1 MTPPAPPTTAAG
13 VGGAPRRQVLEVGW
27 FDVTDVRAGAET
39 ALAGG
44 VLTVD
49 VEELEGLLADGLFAS
64 VSVEIV
70 RPGDSVRI
78 INAIDA
84 VEPRIKVDPAGGDF
98 SGMLGPPRP
107 AGAGVTNALAGVAV
121 VETAPPVPGE
131 PAYWREAVFDMA
143 GAAARYSPFSELINV
158 VVSCEPARALLES
171 PGRPSNL
178 FEGTPEAVEYNKAVR
193 LAGLKAA
200 RYLAE
205 ATLGGR
211 PDRRSVYDPAPPP
224 DDSLPAVVYLY
235 QLAIPYLHGEIAPG
249 AGAIGG
255 SAHLPTP
262 IHPNELLD
270 GALVCGWNAI
280 ACMRELTYTVQNHAV
295 VEDLYARHGGD
306 LDFRGVVLFTNG
318 DTRASKE
325 RLANHAA
332 NLAVMMGAEGA
343 LINYAGGGHPAV
355 DAMMVCRNLERR
367 GVPATM
373 LSMEMAANPGES
385 GFVHFVPEA
394 DAIVSTGNYEEIV
407 SFEPVDRVIGG
418 SSFIRLEGDPAGA
431 FEAPLAVIL
440 ASTHQFGSVHIRG
453 EEY

>member
-1 MTPPAPPTTAAG
+1 MTAG
-13 VGGAPRRQVLEVGW
+13 GPLRQVLEVGW
-27 FDVTDVRAGAET
+27 FDVDDVRAGAET
-39 ALAGG
+39 ALDGG

-49 VEELEGLLADGLFAS
+49 IEELEGLLADEAFAS
-64 VSVEIV
+64 VSVQIA
-70 RPGDSVRI
+70 RPGESVRI

-84 VEPRIKVDPAGGDF
+84 VEPRIKVEPAGADF
-98 SGMLGPPRP
+98 SGMLGAPGQ
-107 AGAGVTNALAGVAV
+107 AGRGAANALAGVAV

-131 PAYWREAVFDMA
+131 PVYWREAVFDMA
-143 GAAARYSPFSELINV
+143 GPAARYSPFSELINV
-158 VVSCEPARALLES
+158 VVSCEPTKELLDS
-171 PGRPSNL
+171 GGRPVNL

-200 RYLAE
+200 RRLAE
-205 ATLGGR
+205 AALGR
-211 PDRRSVYDPAPPP
+211 EPDRRSVYDLAPLP
-224 DDSLPAVVYLY
+224 DNGLPAVVYLY

-280 ACMRELTYTVQNHAV
+280 ACMRELTYTVQNHPI
-295 VEDLYARHGGD
+295 VEDLYARHGKD

-325 RLANHAA
+325 RLAGHAA

-355 DAMMVCRNLERR
+355 DAMMICRNLERR
-367 GVPATM
+367 GVPTTM
-373 LSMEMAANPGES
+373 LSMEMAAQPGES
-385 GFVHFVPEA
+385 GFVHFVKEA
-394 DAIVSTGNYEEIV
+394 DAIVSTGNYEETV
-407 SFEPVDRVIGG
+407 AFEPVDRVIGG
-418 SSFIRLEGDPAGA
+418 DSFILIEGDPAGG
-431 FEAPLAVIL
+431 FEAPLAVVL
-440 ASTHQFGSVHIRG
+440 ASTHQFGGVRIRG

>member
-1 MTPPAPPTTAAG
+1 MTSSAPSATAA
-13 VGGAPRRQVLEVGW
+13 PQRQVLEVGW
-27 FDVTDVRAGAET
+27 FDVSDVRAGDET
-39 ALAGG
+39 ALSGG
-44 VLTVD
+44 VLTVGAG
-49 VEELEGLLADGLFAS
+49 ELEEILADDLFAS

-70 RPGDSVRI
+70 RPGESVRV

-84 VEPRIKVDPAGGDF
+84 VEPRIKADPPGGDF
-98 SGMLGPPRP
+98 SGLLSPPHP
-107 AGAGVTNALAGVAV
+107 AGRGGVHALSGVAV

-131 PAYWREAVFDMA
+131 PTYWREAVFDMS
-143 GAAARYSPFSELINV
+143 GAAARYSPFSQLINV
-158 VVSCEPARALLES
+158 VVSCEPARELIES
-171 PGRPSNL
+171 GGRPVNL

-200 RYLAE
+200 KHLA
-205 ATLGGR
+205 AASLGQE
-211 PDRRSVYDPAPPP
+211 PDRRTVYDLAPPL
-224 DDSLPAVVYLY
+224 DNGLPAVVYLY

-255 SAHLPTP
+255 AAHLPTP

-295 VEDLYARHGGD
+295 VEDLYARHGKD

-355 DAMMVCRNLERR
+355 DAMMICRNLERR
-367 GVPATM
+367 GVPTTM
-373 LSMEMAANPGES
+373 LSMEMASNPGES

-394 DAIVSTGNYEEIV
+394 DALVSTGNYEETV
-407 SFEPVDRVIGG
+407 SFSPVDRVIGG
-418 SSFIRLEGDPAGA
+418 GSFIRLEGDPAGA
-431 FEAPLAVIL
+431 FEAPLAVVL
-440 ASTHQFGSVHIRG
+440 ASTHQFGSTRIRG

>member
-1 MTPPAPPTTAAG
+1 MTAG
-13 VGGAPRRQVLEVGW
+13 GPLRQVLEVGW
-27 FDVTDVRAGAET
+27 FDVDDVRAGAET
-39 ALAGG
+39 ALDGG

-49 VEELEGLLADGLFAS
+49 LEELEGLLADEAFAS
-64 VSVEIV
+64 VSVQIA
-70 RPGDSVRI
+70 RPGESVRI

-84 VEPRIKVDPAGGDF
+84 VEPRIKVEPAGADF
-98 SGMLGPPRP
+98 SGMLGAPGQ
-107 AGAGVTNALAGVAV
+107 AGRGAANALAGVAV

-131 PAYWREAVFDMA
+131 PVYWREAVFDMA
-143 GAAARYSPFSELINV
+143 GPAARYSPFSELINV
-158 VVSCEPARALLES
+158 VVSCEPTRELLDS
-171 PGRPSNL
+171 GGRPVNL

-200 RYLAE
+200 RRLAE
-205 ATLGGR
+205 AALGR
-211 PDRRSVYDPAPPP
+211 EPDRRSVYDLAPLP
-224 DDSLPAVVYLY
+224 DNGLPAVVYLY

-280 ACMRELTYTVQNHAV
+280 ACMRELTYTVQNHPI
-295 VEDLYARHGGD
+295 VEDLYARHGKD

-325 RLANHAA
+325 RLAGHAA

-355 DAMMVCRNLERR
+355 DAMMICRNLERR
-367 GVPATM
+367 GVPTTM
-373 LSMEMAANPGES
+373 LSMEMAAQPGES

-394 DAIVSTGNYEEIV
+394 DAIVSTGNYEETV
-407 SFEPVDRVIGG
+407 AFGPVDRVIGG
-418 SSFIRLEGDPAGA
+418 DSFILIEGDPAGG
-431 FEAPLAVIL
+431 FEAPLAVVL
-440 ASTHQFGSVHIRG
+440 ASTHQFGGVRIRG